1 MLPNEAA
8 RPQHACPGQENHIT
22 QKAKADANIRLYAR
36 NCKTSMPTSSNPL
49 ASSVVRNAGAGGE
62 AVTKY
67 D

>member
-22 QKAKADANIRLYAR
+22 QKAKADANIWLNAR
-36 NCKTSMPTSSNPL
+36 KGKTSMPTYSNPL
-49 ASSVVRNAGAGGE
+49 AESVVKNAGAAGK

-67 D
+67 E